1 MSFAVSLAHRTSSLI
16 KNFYMLYTDL
26 TNSEARFTI
35 NVREGMVELE
45 GKESFVDKHLE
56 KFEEIF
62 KMAVKEAITRGVEQS
77 LELKAQSAQAALPAE
92 LAEQKEPS
100 SVIEQSLPQPHKSN
114 GSATK
119 HSARPAIIIH
129 PIPVDLKA
137 NESKIGLREFY
148 ADKKPANH
156 YEKTAVFVYYLTK
169 FNNQQEVKF
178 GEILSCYDEVNEKK
192 PSIADI
198 VKNSIRYKGWLD
210 QGSEKYSALL
220 TISGE
225 NFVKFDLPAQNG
237 KTEQQHPTVTN
248 N

>member
-1 MSFAVSLAHRTSSLI
+1 
-16 KNFYMLYTDL
+16 MLYIDL

-62 KMAVKEAITRGVEQS
+62 KVAVKEAITRGVEQS
-77 LELKAQSAQAALPAE
+77 LELKSQSAQAVLPAE
-92 LAEQKEPS
+92 LAQQKEVS
-100 SVIEQSLPQPHKSN
+100 AMIEQPIMQRHKSS
-114 GSATK
+114 GSIAK
-119 HSARPAIIIH
+119 HSARPAITIH

-169 FNNQQEVKF
+169 FNNQREVKF

-210 QGSEKYSALL
+210 QGSEKYTVLL

-237 KTEQQHPTVTN
+237 KKDEEQQHPATVATN
-248 N
+248 